1 MISCA
6 VTGSGNSTH
15 RSPHVPVTPKEI
27 AESVHAASLAGAAV
41 AHIHVRDPETGKES
55 WNIELFREVVGRIR
69 DLNTDILI
77 NLTTGFGADIKVNPY
92 GSIDTSGFIERQI
105 DRIQHII
112 ELKPDLCSLD
122 CGTLNFGDAIFANP
136 PNVLKDMAT
145 TFIDL
150 GVKPEIEVF
159 ELGHVR
165 LANHLFEQGFLGEK
179 PLFQLCLGIPWG
191 APAST
196 ESMMALKN
204 LLPKDALWS
213 AFGIGPSQF
222 PMVAQAAILDGN
234 IRVGLEDNLYLE
246 KGKLATNADL
256 VDKAVNIIQ
265 LLGKDPMSTEQ
276 ARSYLQLKNNHA
288 LASI

>member
-1 MISCA
+1 MITCA

-15 RSPHVPVTPKEI
+15 RSPHVPVTPQQI
-27 AESVHAASLAGAAV
+27 AESVHAAALAGAAV
-41 AHIHVRDPETGKES
+41 AHIHVRDPKTGQES
-55 WNIELFREVVGRIR
+55 WDIQLFREVVERIR

-77 NLTTGFGADIKVNPY
+77 NLTTGFGADIKINPY
-92 GSIDTSGFIERQI
+92 GDIDTSGFIGRQI

-122 CGTLNFGDAIFANP
+122 CGTLNFGDAIFSNP
-136 PNVLKDMAT
+136 PNVLKEMAT
-145 TFIDL
+145 TFLEL

-165 LANHLFEQGFLGEK
+165 LASHLYDQGFLGEK

-196 ESMMALKN
+196 ESMLALKN

-222 PMVAQAAILDGN
+222 PMVAQAAVLDGN

-256 VDKAVNIIQ
+256 VSKAVNLLN
-265 LLGKDPMSTEQ
+265 LLGKAPMTIQQ
-276 ARSYLQLKNNHA
+276 ARAYLQLNKSEIA
-288 LASI
+288 VSA